1 MGKLELDCCRHVRF
15 FDAGGVLKAIE
26 APREVCS
33 MTTGFNAGLIGFL
46 ALASSCAAQAQT
58 QTAIMKPPTAM
69 PGMAA
74 TLLQNR
80 ASNVMTPPPGSDLRR
95 ALMDTIRPPFEDAL
109 GAPVEFFVRRLA
121 VMGDWAYA
129 SVRPQRPGGRPI
141 NWSQTK
147 FAQEVRAGAFDTDAS
162 GALMRLR
169 NGRWTLVDHV
179 IGPTEAYWIYWQEK
193 FNLPEHF
200 FTGQ

>member
-1 MGKLELDCCRHVRF
+1 MGKHELDCRRHVRF
-15 FDAGGVLKAIE
+15 FDAEGVVE
-26 APREVCS
+26 ASEAHGEVCS
-33 MTTGFNAGLIGFL
+33 MTTGFKAGLIGFL

-58 QTAIMKPPTAM
+58 AMMKPPTST

-74 TLLQNR
+74 TLVQNR

-95 ALMDTIRPPFEDAL
+95 TLMDTIRPQFEDAL

-141 NWSQTK
+141 NWNQSK